1 MSSSLGGDR
10 KTEGEGHRWAAWLSR
25 ETLHPLRLLW
35 GRQGESGWGE
45 AQG

>member
-25 ETLHPLRLLW
+25 ETLPLRLLW